1 MKNTTVG
8 VTERLS
14 LFGRH
19 AKHDWSFNPAT
30 LRETGMAARLPGSK
44 DKRSDSAHIRDF
56 VPATHAPKQ
65 PSFYERNNL
74 TPKQK
79 RAKAAGHTCIPATL
93 KQGSWAPMDNCRP
106 VAKQQGEQMQGRKVK
121 MESVAAKQGRMVARL
136 QADPTLADAPK
147 QEIAFLVPFDVEK
160 RGESVQIRAFAD
172 ICAARGRRCVRG
184 RMNMVG

>member
-19 AKHDWSFNPAT
+19 AKHDWSFRPAT

-44 DKRSDSAHIRDF
+44 DSKADSRHIRNF

-74 TPKQK
+74 TAKQK
-79 RAKAAGHTCIPATL
+79 RARSQGHTCIPVAL
-93 KQGSWAPMDNCRP
+93 LQGSWAPMNNSRP

-121 MESVAAKQGRMVARL
+121 MPSIAEKQGRMAARL

-147 QEIAFLVPFDVEK
+147 QEIAFLVPFGVEK
-160 RGESVQIRAFAD
+160 FEMRGESVGLRTGTDA
-172 ICAARGRRCVRG
+172 
-184 RMNMVG
+184 